1 MKKRVIIL
9 IVALV
14 LIIGVTVGGFIY
26 DRSDLLIAR
35 TTGIMFE
42 EGYDIVTIH
51 KHGFIFRRSGYEA
64 KVRVPHDD
72 PVKVIDAIYDRFGA
86 EGAFL
91 TYADYYALSKQLFEG
106 ERLVPK
112 VESGSN
118 VWTCGIE
125 FEDKQNLYFVLVS
138 EDSENA
144 YVYIYYSRY

>member
-9 IVALV
+9 IVILV
-14 LIIGVTVGGFIY
+14 LVIGATVGGFMY
-26 DRSDLLIAR
+26 DRSDRLIAR

-51 KHGFIFRRSGYEA
+51 KHGFLFRRTGYEA

-72 PVKVIDAIYDRFGA
+72 PMTVIDAIYEMYDA

-91 TYADYYALSKQLFEG
+91 TYAEYYALSNQIFAG
-106 ERLVPK
+106 ESIVPK
-112 VESGSN
+112 VESGTN

-125 FEDKQNLYFVLVS
+125 FDDKQNLYFVLVS
-138 EDSENA
+138 EDPQNA
-144 YVYIYYSRY
+144 YLYIYYSRY